1 VTPILA
7 LVLLLV
13 AGAGTAVVTTRDP
26 LDQAIVA
33 SFYGLI
39 LGILFTVYQAPDV
52 ALSQI
57 TVGAVALPLM
67 ILLAVAKIRHQQRR
81 RDEAE
86 DGQAEDDRDQ
96 DGPAPD
102 PAPDPAPGREP

>member
-1 VTPILA
+1 MTPILA

-13 AGAGTAVVTTRDP
+13 AAAGTAVVVTRDP

-67 ILLAVAKIRHQQRR
+67 ILLALAKIRHQQQR
-81 RDEAE
+81 RDQAVDGGGE
-86 DGQAEDDRDQ
+86 DGAAR
-96 DGPAPD
+96 GPARD
-102 PAPDPAPGREP
+102 RGPGREP